1 MSGDEK
7 NRGVVADHQ
16 HNQYGTFQGVA
27 NYPPPPQQ
35 PAIGFPQPVP
45 PPGLHEV
52 PPPPPHYYPQGY
64 QTVPGYAIAEGRPV
78 RERRLPCCGFGC
90 GWFLFI
96 IGFFT
101 AAIPWYLGLFVL
113 LCARIDHREKPGYI
127 ACTVAAILATIA
139 IILGVTKGA
148 DECKYEVYIMLN
160 YLPHLLCNVIPHKE
174 SVLRHRI
181 RASSVVDV
189 DNQPGAVSS
198 TQKNGLDDHDFIS
211 KLPNPLLSE
220 ILSRLS
226 ADEVVRT
233 SILSSRWKDSWRYVS
248 RLDLDP
254 KRMLNLD
261 KQVITQQNLL
271 NEYLGVNNDNS
282 SMNRRQIKKAIS
294 LASLMIDKVLFSQ
307 KCNLK
312 SCKISHFSD
321 TTKSAQLEKW
331 IEFLESE
338 KGIQELALACD
349 EFIFSEVYPTGRYLD
364 NCKLSLK
371 SGIFNCSTLHALE
384 LTHYKLENESPF
396 HNCPNLRTLKLKWLS
411 LSTETLDG
419 ILASC
424 PFLEHLSLS
433 CCIGLDQVRIYKNEI
448 VKTVELES
456 LNLVA
461 IYLSSKSLG
470 VLVIHSLKCSP
481 KNLIINAPKLRV
493 FQAYFDLNLLRPQ
506 PTQFLRAAGD
516 QPPLK
521 VTSILEHCSGLLRS
535 PDEND
540 KFSSFFEELWT
551 LSLDLD
557 LNNIRELLILSI
569 ILRLCNN
576 LQKLE
581 INVKSDNGAQTG
593 WLPYPESTLWE
604 VRELCDCITH
614 TLKVVTIKGFEGR
627 EREVEFVRHLIKNA
641 CAMKRI
647 DIWCNNSCSR
657 KGAEATLGLLSLPR
671 SSIDVSIVL
680 KPGPGLRSAE

>member
-1 MSGDEK
+1 MKSK
-7 NRGVVADHQ
+7 LAK
-16 HNQYGTFQGVA
+16 
-27 NYPPPPQQ
+27 
-35 PAIGFPQPVP
+35 
-45 PPGLHEV
+45 EV
-52 PPPPPHYYPQGY
+52 PDDVQGL
-64 QTVPGYAIAEGRPV
+64 ADDD
-78 RERRLPCCGFGC
+78 
-90 GWFLFI
+90 
-96 IGFFT
+96 
-101 AAIPWYLGLFVL
+101 FV
-113 LCARIDHREKPGYI
+113 
-127 ACTVAAILATIA
+127 
-139 IILGVTKGA
+139 
-148 DECKYEVYIMLN
+148 
-160 YLPHLLCNVIPHKE
+160 
-174 SVLRHRI
+174 
-181 RASSVVDV
+181 
-189 DNQPGAVSS
+189 
-198 TQKNGLDDHDFIS
+198 S

-254 KRMLNLD
+254 KRMMNLD

-271 NEYLGVNNDNS
+271 LEYYNGVDNNNS

-294 LASLMIDKVLFSQ
+294 LASLMINKVLFSQ

-349 EFIFSEVYPTGRYLD
+349 EFIFSEQNPSGRYLD

-411 LSTETLDG
+411 LNTETLDG
-419 ILASC
+419 ILDSC

-433 CCIGLDQVRIYKNEI
+433 CCIGLDQVRIKNEI
-448 VKTVELES
+448 VKTVVLAS

-470 VLVIHSLKCSP
+470 VLVLHSLKCSP

-493 FQAYFDLNLLRPQ
+493 FQAYFDPNLLRPQ
-506 PTQFLRAAGD
+506 PTQFLRPAGD

-521 VTSILEHCSGLLRS
+521 VTSILEHCSGLLRH
-535 PDEND
+535 DEND

-581 INVKSDNGAQTG
+581 INTKQVQSEGTSDNGAAQTG

-647 DIWCNNSCSR
+647 DICCNDSCSR
-657 KGAEATLGLLSLPR
+657 KGGEATLGLLSLPR
-671 SSIDVSIVL
+671 SSIDVLIEL
-680 KPGPGLRSAE
+680 KPGPGFRSAEVGASFQDWVLTLR